1 MKRFVSMF
9 LVIALLVFSVPS
21 ISFAAVSDEELEIL
35 LTDKNIT
42 REQLDSYLADFFDLT
57 VDDFDDYE
65 FLYWFVWTVDGDD
78 PDEGI
83 PYIEH
88 TLGNFGITYDE
99 LVALLA
105 ENDKTINDFVFI
117 EELDTYLFENYEWE
131 WDEEWPEEPY
141 YEGFFT
147 EFGFT
152 YKELDNLFEHLFK
165 IIEENPES
173 VEKLSALADRLE
185 AFDGFESSTELTAEE
200 IAELFLIGTELID
213 VLKIDAQFFLAKPGE
228 QKPIS
233 FADLMQLTKIEGY
246 DLLIVLNDLDGNKLA
261 DFIITAEMFNGK
273 TVNNAGGQIDD
284 AVKETEKEVE
294 NKTENENKAAPTP
307 PAKDK
312 TVKTEK
318 KAAKSDDTK
327 KTTAKS
333 DSGSSKKVTKTVDG
347 AKMPKTAT
355 SYPTYTLIGLLVTL
369 GGVFLFRRFNSVS

>member
-9 LVIALLVFSVPS
+9 LVVALLVFSVPS
-21 ISFAAVSDEELEIL
+21 VSFAAVSEEELESL
-35 LTDKNIT
+35 LTEKNIT
-42 REQLDSYLADFFDLT
+42 REQLDSYLADFFDFT

-65 FLYWFVWTVDGDD
+65 YLYWFVWTVDGDD

-99 LVALLA
+99 LVSLLA

-117 EELDTYLFENYEWE
+117 EELDTYLFENYEWD

-173 VEKLSALADRLE
+173 VEKLSSLADRLE
-185 AFDGFESSTELTAEE
+185 AFDGFESATELTAEE

-213 VLKIDAQFFLAKPGE
+213 VLKMNPEFFLAKPGE

-233 FADLMQLTKIEGY
+233 FTDLMKLTKIEGY
-246 DLLIVLNDLDGNKLA
+246 DLLIVLYDLDGNKLA
-261 DFIITAEMFNGK
+261 DFIITSAMFNGK
-273 TVNNAGGQIDD
+273 TINDAGGDIDE
-284 AVKETEKEVE
+284 AGKVTEEKVE
-294 NKTENENKAAPTP
+294 NKTENENKTPAPP
-307 PAKDK
+307 
-312 TVKTEK
+312 
-318 KAAKSDDTK
+318 S
-327 KTTAKS
+327 
-333 DSGSSKKVTKTVDG
+333 
-347 AKMPKTAT
+347 
-355 SYPTYTLIGLLVTL
+355 
-369 GGVFLFRRFNSVS
+369 

>member
-9 LVIALLVFSVPS
+9 LVVALLVFSVPS
-21 ISFAAVSDEELEIL
+21 VSFAAVSEEELESL
-35 LTDKNIT
+35 LTEKNIT
-42 REQLDSYLADFFDLT
+42 REQLDSYLADFFDFT

-65 FLYWFVWTVDGDD
+65 YLYWFVWTVDGDD

-99 LVALLA
+99 LVSLLA

-117 EELDTYLFENYEWE
+117 EELDTYLFENYEWD

-173 VEKLSALADRLE
+173 VEKLSSLADRLE
-185 AFDGFESSTELTAEE
+185 AFDGFESATELTAEE

-213 VLKIDAQFFLAKPGE
+213 VLKMNPEFFLAKPGE

-233 FADLMQLTKIEGY
+233 FTDLMKLTKIEGY
-246 DLLIVLNDLDGNKLA
+246 DLLIVLYDLDGNKLA
-261 DFIITAEMFNGK
+261 DFIITSAMFNGK
-273 TVNNAGGQIDD
+273 TINDAGGDIDE
-284 AVKETEKEVE
+284 AGKVTEEKVE
-294 NKTENENKAAPTP
+294 NKTENENKTPAP
-307 PAKDK
+307 PAKEK
-312 TVKTEK
+312 LAKAEK
-318 KAAKSDDTK
+318 KTAKASENKQTA
-327 KTTAKS
+327 AKS

-355 SYPTYTLIGLLVTL
+355 SYPTYTLIGLLITL
-369 GGVFLFRRFNSVS
+369 GGVFLFRRFKTAS